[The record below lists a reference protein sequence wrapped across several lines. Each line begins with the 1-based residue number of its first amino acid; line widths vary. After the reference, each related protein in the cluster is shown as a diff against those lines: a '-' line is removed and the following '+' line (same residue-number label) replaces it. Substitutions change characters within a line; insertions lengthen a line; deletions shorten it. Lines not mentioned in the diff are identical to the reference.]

1 VEVSLSSHCIHKI
14 CIWQFNYSIV
24 FRLKCATIMKIKQI
38 VNIFKH
44 NAVNKDRRFL
54 SVLSGIDAWE
64 LWVG

>member
-1 VEVSLSSHCIHKI
+1 
-14 CIWQFNYSIV
+14 
-24 FRLKCATIMKIKQI
+24 MKIKQI